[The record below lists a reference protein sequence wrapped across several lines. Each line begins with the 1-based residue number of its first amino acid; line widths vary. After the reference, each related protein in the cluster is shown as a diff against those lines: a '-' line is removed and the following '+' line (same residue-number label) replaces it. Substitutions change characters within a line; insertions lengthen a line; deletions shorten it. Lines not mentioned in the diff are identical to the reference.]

1 MMSRGSEKEPRVDPR
16 KGLISMNTVQSSLK
30 SYEML
35 IDGEFVASAKT
46 IEVLNPTTE
55 QVISRFPSGT
65 VEDVN
70 RAVLAAERAQISW
83 AALPAIRRA
92 GYLREIAT
100 LVRAHRES
108 LARVITEEQGKILS
122 LAQVEVDFSADY
134 LDYMA
139 EFARRY
145 EGEIIQSDR
154 PGENILLYKM
164 PIGVIAGI
172 LPWNFPFFLIVRKMA
187 PALLTGNTIVIKPS
201 SETPNNAFEFA
212 NLVAQSS
219 LPKGVFNL
227 VSGAGSVIG
236 KALASH
242 PRVGMVSLTGS
253 VEGGVAVMHAAAD
266 NVTKVSLELGGK
278 APAIVMGDAD
288 IDLAVRAIRASRI
301 INTGQVC
308 NCAERVYVHESVAGE
323 FIAKMTAAMERTVIG
338 DPMDP
343 ATEMGPLVSKRQL
356 AQMGEVVELALE
368 QGAELKC
375 GGARCDTQAGY
386 FFQPTVLVNC
396 RQDSAIMQQET
407 FGPILPIATFKT
419 LDEALACANDCEYGL
434 TSSIYTRSL
443 DVAMRASNELKFGET
458 YVNREN
464 FEAMQGFHAGWRKSG
479 IGGADGKHGLEEYLQ
494 THVVYMNYDL
504 NKS

>member
-1 MMSRGSEKEPRVDPR
+1 MSTTQAAIRRYR
-16 KGLISMNTVQSSLK
+16 
-30 SYEML
+30 ML
-35 IDGEFVASAKT
+35 IDGEYVESEKML
-46 IEVLNPTTE
+46 EVLNPSTE
-55 QVISRFPSGT
+55 QVISEFPAGT

-70 RAVLAAERAQISW
+70 RAVLAAEKAQKSW

-100 LVRAHRES
+100 LIRANRES

-122 LAQVEVDFSADY
+122 LALVEVDFSADY

-187 PALLTGNTIVIKPS
+187 PALVTGNTIVIKPS

-212 NLVAQSS
+212 RLVVQSS
-219 LPKGVFNL
+219 LPKGVFNV
-227 VSGAGSVIG
+227 VSGSGSVVG

-242 PRVGMVSLTGS
+242 PKVGMVSLTGS

-308 NCAERVYVHESVAGE
+308 NCAERVYVHESIAEE
-323 FIAKMTAAMERTVIG
+323 FIEKITAATRQTVIG
-338 DPMDP
+338 DPFAP
-343 ATEMGPLVSKRQL
+343 ATEMGPLVSKRQR
-356 AQMGEVVELALE
+356 ELVHAAVARALKD
-368 QGAELKC
+368 GAELKC
-375 GGARCDTQAGY
+375 GGNYESRTGY
-386 FFQPTVLVNC
+386 YYQPTVLIRC
-396 RQDSAIMQQET
+396 RQETDIMQKEI
-407 FGPILPIATFKT
+407 FGPVLPICTFRT
-419 LDEALACANDCEYGL
+419 LDEAIGYANDCEYGL

-479 IGGADGKHGLEEYLQ
+479 IGGADGKHGLNEYLQ

-504 NKS
+504 NKQ

>member
-1 MMSRGSEKEPRVDPR
+1 MMAGVQASARNSPEKGP
-16 KGLISMNTVQSSLK
+16 ISMSATQAAFQR
-30 SYEML
+30 YEML
-35 IDGEFVASAKT
+35 IDGEFVTSAKMLP
-46 IEVLNPTTE
+46 VVNPATE
-55 QVISRFPSGT
+55 EIVSEFPSGT
-65 VEDVN
+65 VEDVD
-70 RAVLAAERAQISW
+70 RAVLAAERAQRGW

-100 LVRAHRES
+100 LVRANREF
-108 LARVITEEQGKILS
+108 LARVITAEQGKILG

-139 EFARRY
+139 EFARRF
-145 EGEIIQSDR
+145 EGEIIPSDR
-154 PGENILLYKM
+154 PGENILLYKA

-172 LPWNFPFFLIVRKMA
+172 LPWNFPFFLIVRKLA
-187 PALLTGNTIVIKPS
+187 PALITGNTIVIKPS

-212 NLVAQSS
+212 RLVAQSS

-227 VSGAGSVIG
+227 VSGPGAAIG
-236 KALASH
+236 KALAGH

-253 VEGGVAVMHAAAD
+253 VEGGIAVMHAAAD

-288 IDLAVRAIRASRI
+288 LDLAVKAIRASRI

-308 NCAERVYVHESVAGE
+308 NCAERVYVHESVAE
-323 FIAKMTAAMERTVIG
+323 RFIEKMIPAMYQTVVG
-338 DPMDP
+338 DPFAP
-343 ATEMGPLVSKRQL
+343 ETEMGPLVSKRQR
-356 AQMGEVVELALE
+356 ELVHAAVL
-368 QGAELKC
+368 QAVADGAELQC
-375 GGARCDTQAGY
+375 GGEMYESHAGY
-386 FFQPTVLVNC
+386 FYQPTVLTNC
-396 RQDSAIMQQET
+396 GQGSKIMQQEI
-407 FGPILPIATFKT
+407 FGPVLPIATFKT
-419 LDEALACANDCEYGL
+419 LDEALDCANDCEYGL

-443 DVAMRASNELKFGET
+443 DVAMRAANELKFGET

-504 NKS
+504 NKQ

>member
-1 MMSRGSEKEPRVDPR
+1 MSARYDGARWGVFAM
-16 KGLISMNTVQSSLK
+16 GATAASLK
-30 SYEML
+30 RYEML
-35 IDGEFVASAKT
+35 IDGEFVTSSRMLSV
-46 IEVLNPTTE
+46 INPTTE
-55 QVISRFPSGT
+55 EVISEVPACT
-65 VEDVN
+65 IEDVN
-70 RAVLAAERAQISW
+70 AAVLAAERAQGPW

-92 GYLREIAT
+92 GHLREIAA
-100 LVRAHRES
+100 LIRANRES

-154 PGENILLYKM
+154 PGENILLFKM

-187 PALLTGNTIVIKPS
+187 PALVTGNTIVIKPS

-212 NLVAQSS
+212 KLVAKSS

-227 VSGAGSVIG
+227 VSGPGAAIG

-242 PRVGMVSLTGS
+242 PKVGMVSLTGS
-253 VEGGVAVMHAAAD
+253 VDGGIAVMHAAAD

-308 NCAERVYVHESVAGE
+308 NCAERVYVHESVAQE
-323 FIAKMTAAMERTVIG
+323 FIDKMTAVMRKTVVG
-338 DPMDP
+338 DPFAA
-343 ATEMGPLVSKRQL
+343 ATEMGPLVSKRQREL
-356 AQMGEVVELALE
+356 VHAAVEQALTD
-368 QGAELKC
+368 GATLEC
-375 GGARCDTQAGY
+375 GGNYESGTGY
-386 FFQPTVLVNC
+386 YYQSTVLTHC
-396 RQDSAIMQQET
+396 RQETGIMQREI
-407 FGPILPIATFKT
+407 FGPVLPIATFET
-419 LDEALACANDCEYGL
+419 LDEALGYANDCDYGL
-434 TSSIYTRSL
+434 TSSIYTRRL
-443 DVAMRASNELKFGET
+443 DFG
-458 YVNREN
+458 R
-464 FEAMQGFHAGWRKSG
+464 
-479 IGGADGKHGLEEYLQ
+479 
-494 THVVYMNYDL
+494 
-504 NKS
+504 

>member
-1 MMSRGSEKEPRVDPR
+1 MTTTQIKLEH
-16 KGLISMNTVQSSLK
+16 
-30 SYEML
+30 YEML
-35 IDGEFVASAKT
+35 IDGEFVATSRALQ
-46 IEVLNPTTE
+46 VVNPTSE
-55 QVISRFPSGT
+55 QVISEFPNAT
-65 VEDVN
+65 ADDVN
-70 RAVLAAERAQISW
+70 RAVLAAERAQKSW

-92 GYLREIAT
+92 AHLREIAT
-100 LVRAHRES
+100 LIRANRES
-108 LARVITEEQGKILS
+108 LAQVITEEQGKILS

-154 PGENILLYKM
+154 PGENILLYKA

-187 PALLTGNTIVIKPS
+187 PALVTGNTIVIKPS

-212 NLVAQSS
+212 RLVAQSS

-227 VSGAGSVIG
+227 VSGSGSVVG
-236 KALASH
+236 KALAGH
-242 PRVGMVSLTGS
+242 PKVGMVSLTGS
-253 VEGGVAVMHAAAD
+253 VDGGVAVMHAAAD

-288 IDLAVRAIRASRI
+288 LDLAVKAIRASRI

-308 NCAERVYVHESVAGE
+308 NCAERVYVHESVAEE
-323 FIAKMTAAMERTVIG
+323 FTAKITAAMQQTVVG
-338 DPMDP
+338 DPLDP
-343 ATEMGPLVSKRQL
+343 ATEMGPLVSKRQRELVGAAVDRAL
-356 AQMGEVVELALE
+356 A
-368 QGAELKC
+368 QGAELQC
-375 GGARCDTQAGY
+375 GGGQGKKGVGY
-386 FFQPTVLVNC
+386 FFEPTVLTNC
-396 RQDSAIMQQET
+396 RQDSEIMQQET
-407 FGPILPIATFKT
+407 FGPVLPITTFNSV
-419 LDEALACANDCEYGL
+419 DEAIGYANDCEYGL
-434 TSSIYTRSL
+434 TSSIYTKSL

-504 NKS
+504 NKQ

>member
-1 MMSRGSEKEPRVDPR
+1 
-16 KGLISMNTVQSSLK
+16 MNSTHASLRR
-30 SYEML
+30 YEML
-35 IDGEFVASAKT
+35 IGGEFVTSANT
-46 IEVLNPTTE
+46 LQVVNPTTE
-55 QVISRFPSGT
+55 QVISEFPFGT

-70 RAVLAAERAQISW
+70 RAVLAAENAQKSW

-92 GYLREIAT
+92 AHLREIAT
-100 LVRAHRES
+100 LIRANRES

-164 PIGVIAGI
+164 PIGVVAGI
-172 LPWNFPFFLIVRKMA
+172 LPWNFPFFLIVRKLA
-187 PALLTGNTIVIKPS
+187 PALVTGNTIVIKPS
-201 SETPNNAFEFA
+201 SEPPNNAFEFA
-212 NLVAQSS
+212 RLVAQSS

-227 VSGAGSVIG
+227 VSGSGAVIG
-236 KALASH
+236 KAMASH
-242 PRVGMVSLTGS
+242 PKVGMVSLTES
-253 VEGGVAVMHAAAD
+253 VEGGVAVMHAAAE

-278 APAIVMGDAD
+278 APAIVMADAEM
-288 IDLAVRAIRASRI
+288 DLAVRSIRASRI

-308 NCAERVYVHESVAGE
+308 NCAERVYVQESVGEE
-323 FIAKMTAAMERTVIG
+323 FIAKMTAAMQQTVVG
-338 DPMDP
+338 DPFDP
-343 ATEMGPLVSKRQL
+343 ATEMGPLVSAQQL
-356 AQMGEVVELALE
+356 ELVGAAVERALE

-375 GGARCDTQAGY
+375 GGSRRTAATGY
-386 FFQPTVLVNC
+386 FLPPTVLTNC

-407 FGPILPIATFKT
+407 FGPVLPIVTFKT
-419 LDEALACANDCEYGL
+419 LDEAIACANDCEYGL

-443 DVAMRASNELKFGET
+443 DVAMRAANELKFGET

-494 THVVYMNYDL
+494 THVIYMNYDL
-504 NKS
+504 KKS

>member
-1 MMSRGSEKEPRVDPR
+1 MSTILPAPKH
-16 KGLISMNTVQSSLK
+16 
-30 SYEML
+30 YEML
-35 IDGEFVASAKT
+35 IDGEFVASTRSLQVA
-46 IEVLNPTTE
+46 NPATE
-55 QVISRFPSGT
+55 EIVSYFPSGS

-70 RAVLAAERAQISW
+70 SAVLAAEKAQRPW

-92 GYLREIAT
+92 GHLREIAGLIRT
-100 LVRAHRES
+100 HRER

-122 LAQVEVDFSADY
+122 LALVEVDFSADY

-187 PALLTGNTIVIKPS
+187 PALVTGNTIVIKPS

-212 NLVAQSS
+212 KLVAQSS

-227 VSGAGSVIG
+227 VSGSGSVVG

-242 PRVGMVSLTGS
+242 PKVGIVSLTGS

-288 IDLAVRAIRASRI
+288 IELAVRAIRASRI

-308 NCAERVYVHESVAGE
+308 NCAERVYVQESVAEE
-323 FIAKMTAAMERTVIG
+323 FTEKITAAMRQTVVG
-338 DPMDP
+338 DPF
-343 ATEMGPLVSKRQL
+343 AANTEMGPLVSKRQREL
-356 AQMGEVVELALE
+356 VHAAVERALKD
-368 QGAELKC
+368 GAELKC
-375 GGARCDTQAGY
+375 GGNYESQVGY
-386 FFQPTVLVNC
+386 YYQPTVLTHC
-396 RQDSAIMQQET
+396 RQETGIMQKEI
-407 FGPILPIATFKT
+407 FGPVLPIATFT
-419 LDEALACANDCEYGL
+419 ALDEAIGYANDCDYGL

-479 IGGADGKHGLEEYLQ
+479 IGGADGRHGLEEYLQ

-504 NKS
+504 KKQ

>member
-1 MMSRGSEKEPRVDPR
+1 M
-16 KGLISMNTVQSSLK
+16 
-30 SYEML
+30 Y
-35 IDGEFVASAKT
+35 IDGKFCSSDET
-46 IEVLNPTTE
+46 IEVVNPSSE
-55 QVISRFPSGT
+55 KVMAEVPSGT
-65 VEDVN
+65 AAHADA
-70 RAVLAAERAQISW
+70 AVKAAERAQKDW
-83 AALPAIRRA
+83 RELPAIVRA
-92 GYLREIAT
+92 GYLREIADG
-100 LVRAHRES
+100 VRQHRKD
-108 LARVITEEQGKILS
+108 LADTIAQEQGKILS

-145 EGEIIQSDR
+145 EGEIIPSDR
-154 PGENILLYKM
+154 PGENILLYKA

-187 PALLTGNTIVIKPS
+187 PALVTGNTIVIKPS

-212 NLVAQSS
+212 RLVAQSS

-227 VSGAGSVIG
+227 VSGAGSVVG
-236 KALASH
+236 NALASH
-242 PRVGMVSLTGS
+242 PKVGMVSLTGS
-253 VEGGVAVMHAAAD
+253 VEGGVAVMRAAAE

-278 APAIVMGDAD
+278 APAIVAADAD

-308 NCAERVYVHESVAGE
+308 NCAERVYVHESIAAG
-323 FIAKMTAAMERTVIG
+323 FTAKIVAAMQQTVVG
-338 DPMDP
+338 DPFDP
-343 ATEMGPLVSKRQL
+343 TTEMGPLVSNRQR
-356 AQMGEVVELALE
+356 ELVAVAVHQALHD
-368 QGAELKC
+368 GAKLET
-375 GGARCDTQAGY
+375 GGGNHPASAGY
-386 FFQPTVLVNC
+386 YFQPTVLTNC
-396 RQDSAIMQQET
+396 RQETSIMQQET
-407 FGPILPIATFKT
+407 FGPVLPIATFT
-419 LDEALACANDCEYGL
+419 HLDEAFACANDCEYGL

-443 DVAMRASNELKFGET
+443 DVAMRACNELKFGET

-504 NKS
+504 NKQ

>member
-301 INTGQVC
+301 ITTGQVC

-434 TSSIYTRSL
+434 TYSIYTRSL
-443 DVAMRASNELKFGET
+443 DVAMRASNELKFGEP